1 MKRAMLHGVK
11 ALGRVGRASDTA
23 NAALL
28 GEGLVEG
35 PTDRATPRFP
45 RRPSLPVSLV
55 VAVIVW
61 VSLAVWQA
69 LAIAGGSVTRDVPRG
84 LESGE
89 YVLEVVE
96 DAKLGSYGY
105 SVHARVLDANGI
117 VRDVLATYGD
127 ADIEGDARLF
137 ARQRVVASVSFSE
150 FSEASFS
157 RYASKGLCARAK
169 LTQATIVDGAGPIS
183 FVVSARCFARD
194 VFDEFEGRGAALVG
208 AIVIG
213 DRSKLEEGGLYDD
226 VKTVGLAHMVAVS
239 GAHLSVVAALA
250 GALLTRARTPRV
262 ALSIM
267 LCLFYCA
274 YAAFT
279 GFSAPVIRAA
289 LMAAV
294 VVSAIWGARRSSS
307 LAALGVCVCVLL
319 AAHPTNALS
328 LSFFLSAASTLGIVA
343 LAPLMQAWFE
353 VAFGRRAETLCQTC
367 ALTTAANI
375 PIAPVTACV
384 FSRVPL
390 MSPLANMV
398 AAPLFTVF
406 IAGGLVG
413 LGLTALYAPAGK
425 AILAAII
432 ALAQAL
438 SVFLAALARVPFA
451 SLPCSADMWVVV
463 VLSALAF
470 AGLWVIWPRPTR
482 ARAVGVAAATALV
495 VVACVVV
502 APLLE
507 PDEIVALDVGQGDA
521 ILVKSEGASLLVDTG
536 NQDAMLA
543 AALARTHT
551 PHLSGVA
558 ISHHDDDHCA
568 SLDSLA
574 STIAG
579 SCVYVARETYACPCD
594 GCADLLA
601 QVYNVSGHQVVG
613 LGVGDEIR
621 VGRFTCRVVW
631 PRAFSDAGGNADS
644 LCLLVSY
651 ESEAGS
657 LTALLTGDAE
667 AEQIEK
673 MVQSGGTGSSG
684 AVAVNV
690 LKAGHHGSKAG
701 MTPKLAQGLSANI
714 ALVSC
719 GANNHYGHPAQATID
734 ALEAAGTRVF
744 RTDELGDIAC
754 VFSREGIEVRPQ
766 YASGVALE

>member
-1 MKRAMLHGVK
+1 MSWAVSHISEFLRRGGEGGFSAF
-11 ALGRVGRASDTA
+11 
-23 NAALL
+23 L

-35 PTDRATPRFP
+35 PSDRAMPRFP
-45 RRPSLPVSLV
+45 RRPSAPVSLV
-55 VAVIVW
+55 I
-61 VSLAVWQA
+61 
-69 LAIAGGSVTRDVPRG
+69 AIAAWALLAAWQMHAIASGNVAREIPPG

-89 YVLEVVE
+89 YTLEVAE

-105 SVHARVLDANGI
+105 SAHVRVVDANGI
-117 VRDVLATYGD
+117 TRDVLATYGASD
-127 ADIEGDARLF
+127 VEGDARLF
-137 ARQRVVASVSFSE
+137 ARQRIVANASFSE

-157 RYASKGLCARAK
+157 RYASKGLCARAR
-169 LTQATIVDGAGPIS
+169 LTRVKIVDGEDPVSA
-183 FVVSARCFARD
+183 VVAARCFARN
-194 VFDEFEGRGAALVG
+194 VFDGFEGRGAALVR
-208 AIVIG
+208 AVVIG

-250 GALLTRARTPRV
+250 GALLTRARVPRM
-262 ALSIM
+262 ALSLV
-267 LCLFYCA
+267 LCAFYGA

-294 VVSAIWGARRSSS
+294 VMGAIWGARRSSS

-319 AAHPTNALS
+319 ALHPANALS
-328 LSFFLSAASTLGIVA
+328 LSFFLSAASTLGIVV
-343 LAPLMQAWFE
+343 LASFMQSWFE
-353 VAFGRRAETLCQTC
+353 AAFEGRAKTLCQTC
-367 ALTTAANI
+367 ALATAANI

-390 MSPLANMV
+390 LSPLANAI
-398 AAPLFTVF
+398 AAPLFTLF

-413 LGLTALYAPAGK
+413 LGLTALCEPMGK
-425 AILAAII
+425 AVLAAVV

-438 SVFLAALARVPFA
+438 CVLLGALARLPFA
-451 SLPCSADMWVVV
+451 SLPCSAEMWLVAA
-463 VLSALAF
+463 LSAFVFVA
-470 AGLWVIWPRPTR
+470 LWVLWPHPTR
-482 ARAVGVAAATALV
+482 ARALGVAAAGALA
-495 VVACVVV
+495 VASVIVV

-521 ILVKSEGASLLVDTG
+521 ILIKSDGASFLVDTG
-536 NQDAMLA
+536 NQDALLA

-568 SLDSLA
+568 SLDSLSSA
-574 STIAG
+574 LSA
-579 SCVYVARETYACPCD
+579 SCVYVAQETYACPCE
-594 GCADLLA
+594 GCSELLSQA
-601 QVYNVSGHQVVG
+601 RAVSGRDAVG
-613 LGVGDEIR
+613 LVVGDEIR
-621 VGRFTCRVVW
+621 VGKFTCRVVW
-631 PRAFSDAGGNADS
+631 PRSFSDEGGNADS

-651 ESEAGS
+651 ESQAGP

-667 AEQIEK
+667 AEQIES
-673 MVQSGGTGSSG
+673 MVQGGGGVVGIGS
-684 AVAVNV
+684 VNV

-701 MTPKLAQGLSANI
+701 MTPKLAQELSANI

-719 GANNHYGHPAQATID
+719 GENNRYGHPAQTTID
-734 ALEAAGTRVF
+734 ALEDSGARVF

-754 VFSREGIEVRPQ
+754 VFSRDGIEVRPQ
-766 YASGVALE
+766 HACEVALE